1 MEAVEPIRHKSDIEK
16 MKRLFRQKSLRDY
29 ALFTLG
35 INTGLR
41 ISDLLALT
49 VGDVLAGKG
58 SRVRIAD
65 KLTLR
70 EIKTRKRRN
79 IMLNETV
86 RSALALYLRTRE
98 RRYPEDPLFLSSQRE
113 KDGTLRTLSRS
124 QAYHIIV
131 DTARAAGI
139 ASRVGTHTMRKT
151 FGYSFRSV
159 GENIAHH
166 ATVLK
171 SEAAFMSSD
180 GHKANILGS
189 QWSRVGVGVCL
200 DDSGY
205 VYLVQLFVR

>member
-41 ISDLLALT
+41 ISDLLSLT
-49 VGDVLAGKG
+49 VGNVLAGKG

-98 RRYPEDPLFLSSQRE
+98 RRYPEDPLFLSRQRQ

-151 FGYSFRSV
+151 FGYFLYDN
-159 GENIAHH
+159 GKGKPIEFLMKI
-166 ATVLK
+166 
-171 SEAAFMSSD
+171 F
-180 GHKANILGS
+180 GHFSPDVTLRYIGITQEEIDETYMDFSL
-189 QWSRVGVGVCL
+189 
-200 DDSGY
+200 
-205 VYLVQLFVR
+205 

>member
-41 ISDLLALT
+41 ISDLLVLT

-98 RRYPEDPLFLSSQRE
+98 RRYPEDPLFHMLLNDGSLELPTTRE
-113 KDGTLRTLSRS
+113 KQKQLENDPMKKPGKTGS
-124 QAYHIIV
+124 AKEEPAE
-131 DTARAAGI
+131 TAEMPAPKEAD
-139 ASRVGTHTMRKT
+139 ASG
-151 FGYSFRSV
+151 
-159 GENIAHH
+159 A
-166 ATVLK
+166 
-171 SEAAFMSSD
+171 
-180 GHKANILGS
+180 KAKK
-189 QWSRVGVGVCL
+189 
-200 DDSGY
+200 
-205 VYLVQLFVR
+205 

>member
-98 RRYPEDPLFLSSQRE
+98 RRYPEDPLFLSRQRQ

-131 DTARAAGI
+131 DAARAAGM

-151 FGYSFRSV
+151 FGY
-159 GENIAHH
+159 
-166 ATVLK
+166 VLYDNGK
-171 SEAAFMSSD
+171 GKPIEFLMKIFGHSSPD
-180 GHKANILGS
+180 VTLRYIGITQEEIDETYMDFSL
-189 QWSRVGVGVCL
+189 
-200 DDSGY
+200 
-205 VYLVQLFVR
+205 

>member
-58 SRVRIAD
+58 SRVRIVD

-98 RRYPEDPLFLSSQRE
+98 RRYPEDPLFLSRQRE

-151 FGYSFRSV
+151 FGYFLYDN
-159 GENIAHH
+159 GKGKPIEFLMKIFGH
-166 ATVLK
+166 
-171 SEAAFMSSD
+171 SSPD
-180 GHKANILGS
+180 VTLRYIGITQEEIDETYMDFSL
-189 QWSRVGVGVCL
+189 
-200 DDSGY
+200 
-205 VYLVQLFVR
+205 